1 MKITHTLLAAAVA
14 AAATTAAQAQ
24 TTIDFEDY
32 TDGQALNEG
41 PALFTFSDSPLGPTP
56 TAVDDGTGN
65 LVGSFGNRSG
75 ANSADISF
83 QDGEVVVLTYDIA
96 AADPAN
102 VDVSIGLADDDGGPL
117 NSSDTAGQLR
127 FDNGDITFFDGGTQ
141 VDSGLDF
148 LAGTSYGI
156 RVVNDTSTDTFDAF
170 VTAGSAAEVQIAD
183 DAAFGGATGTSNLD
197 FILLRTNNANQQ
209 PFQIDN
215 ISVALVPEPASAAL
229 LGVAGLGLL
238 RRRRA

>member
-1 MKITHTLLAAAVA
+1 MKTTHTLLAAAVA
-14 AAATTAAQAQ
+14 ATAVTAAQAQ
-24 TTIDFEDY
+24 LTIDFEDFE
-32 TDGQALNEG
+32 DGQALNAG
-41 PALFTFSDSPLGPTP
+41 PAVFTINGGLGPTP

-65 LVGSFGNRSG
+65 LVGNFGNRAA
-75 ANSADISF
+75 ANSADIF
-83 QDGEVVVLTYDIA
+83 FEDGEVVVLSFDIS

-117 NSSDTAGQLR
+117 NSSDTSGEIRL
-127 FDNGDITFFDGGTQ
+127 DNGDITFFDGSTQ
-141 VDSGLDF
+141 QDTGIDF
-148 LAGTSYGI
+148 LSGTPYSF

-170 VTAGSAAEVQIAD
+170 VTVGSDAEVQFAD
-183 DAAFGGATGTSNLD
+183 DAAFSGATGTSNLD

-215 ISVALVPEPASAAL
+215 ISVGLVPEPASAAL